1 MESVTHNSLHS
12 TRSPVEFDIQ
22 CVPGDDNHFSDA
34 TSPPP
39 RPPPHLTV
47 IYSANKDNASNH
59 LAVYKPTIDMIR
71 AIHGY
76 G

>member
-1 MESVTHNSLHS
+1 MHS
-12 TRSPVEFDIQ
+12 PAELDIQ

-34 TSPPP
+34 TSPP
-39 RPPPHLTV
+39 HLTV
-47 IYSANKDNASNH
+47 IYSGNKDNASNH
-59 LAVYKPTIDMIR
+59 LAVYKPTIYMIR

>member
-39 RPPPHLTV
+39 HLTV